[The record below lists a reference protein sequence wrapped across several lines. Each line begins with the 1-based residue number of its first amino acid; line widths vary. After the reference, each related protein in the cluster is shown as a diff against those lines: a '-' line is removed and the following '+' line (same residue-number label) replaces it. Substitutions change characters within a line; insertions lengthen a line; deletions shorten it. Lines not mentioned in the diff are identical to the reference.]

1 MIILNSEEIDRLVD
15 RTELIQAVEEAF
27 RIHSAGNF
35 EMPVRAHVDYGN
47 KTFLSMPCFTDK
59 AFGAKLVSLVPENA
73 EKGLP
78 PTHGI
83 VLLNDGTTGEPLAV
97 MNGATITALRTSAV
111 GALSIKYLADKNA
124 SQLGVI
130 GAGVQG
136 LNQPLFACTVRKFTD
151 IHIYDRREKVLD
163 DLAHKLAALLPG
175 IRITAEQSSLD
186 VLNHAEVLIT
196 VTNTETPLFPDDRA
210 LFKNKH
216 FTAIGSYKPSM
227 REYPEAVFRNLS
239 CLLVDTEHALRE
251 TGDVITPLEKGWI
264 SREQVITF
272 DKVVTGELQ
281 DTANENRVTF
291 FKSVG
296 MALFD
301 IVTAKLIYTKAKQK
315 GCGTEVRL

>member
-1 MIILNSEEIDRLVD
+1 MIILNSEEIDSLVD
-15 RTELIQAVEEAF
+15 RTELIHAVEGAF

-35 EMPVRAHVDYGN
+35 KMPVRAHVDYRN
-47 KTFLSMPCFTDK
+47 KTFLSMPCFTDQS
-59 AFGAKLVSLVPENA
+59 FGAKLLSLVPANA

-78 PTHGI
+78 PAHGI
-83 VLLNDGTTGEPLAV
+83 VLLNDGTTGEPKAIL
-97 MNGATITALRTSAV
+97 NGAKLTALRTSAV
-111 GALSIKYLADKNA
+111 GSLSIKYLADEKA
-124 SQLGVI
+124 SHLGVI

-136 LNQPLFACTVRKFTD
+136 LNQTLFACTVRRFTD
-151 IHIYDRREKVLD
+151 IHLFDCREAVLE

-175 IRITAEQSSLD
+175 IRITAEKSSLD
-186 VLNHAEVLIT
+186 VLDHSDVLIT
-196 VTNTETPLFPDDRA
+196 VTNTGKPLFPDDRA

-216 FTAIGSYKPSM
+216 FTAIGSYKPEM

-239 CLLVDTEHALRE
+239 CLLIDTEHALHE

-264 SREQVITF
+264 AREKVITF

-281 DTANENRVTF
+281 NTANENKVTF

-301 IVTAKLIYTKAKQK
+301 IVTADLIYQKARQK